1 MNTNFYEL
9 YFNGVCKEIR
19 QEGTDVQ
26 TLAKRWVN
34 DAVSDFM
41 LRWPWRFAMKEGQHI
56 ANTSEHFISL
66 PCQMGQILSIREKE
80 SNRDL
85 SLLSAVEFHR
95 DIPDPTYTGTPYIAV
110 ELGLSSVIKQ
120 PLFTIYAKSTDA
132 TADDIVTI
140 VGDVDGLETSA
151 TITLSGTTPVPC
163 TTYFNRIYKVSV
175 STAPA
180 TLYSVAI
187 TDITPTT
194 FATIDAGD
202 TVGTITAQPARP
214 VTIQGSSTADT
225 SSVGLVRISG
235 YDGDGIYIEESL
247 TMNGAT
253 AVNSTNYFNSIEQ
266 NAKSAVTTGVFTVSS
281 ASPSRTL
288 AKIAP
293 TELEAQ
299 FIRIGLYPIP
309 SEPINLFI
317 RYKAIPRKMVLDS
330 DTFWPIPAEY
340 KHIVLEKALSNAW
353 DFMKLPDRGSLC
365 RQNYEQYIAIA
376 KQDDSRRMIT
386 ERSLGGSSGFNRSQ
400 ARGFSYPKNVSE
412 STT

>member
-1 MNTNFYEL
+1 MNINFYEL

-56 ANTSEHFISL
+56 ANTNEHFISL

-80 SNRDL
+80 SNTDL
-85 SLLSAVEFHR
+85 SLMSAVEFHR
-95 DIPDPTYTGTPYIAV
+95 DVPDPTYTGTPYIAV
-110 ELGLSSVIKQ
+110 ELGLSSVMKQ

-132 TADDIVTI
+132 TADDVVTI

-151 TITLSGTTPVPC
+151 TITLNGVTPVAC

-175 STAPA
+175 DVAPA
-180 TLYSVAI
+180 GINYITI

-194 FATIDAGD
+194 LATIDAGD
-202 TVGTITAQPARP
+202 TTGTITAQPARP
-214 VTIQGSSTADT
+214 VTIQGSSASDT
-225 SSVGLVRISG
+225 STVGLVRISG

-247 TMNGAT
+247 TMNGTT

-353 DFMKLPDRGSLC
+353 DYMKLPDRGSLC
-365 RQNYEQYIAIA
+365 RQNYEMYVDMA
-376 KQDDSRRMIT
+376 KRDDSRRIAT
-386 ERSLGGSSGFNRSQ
+386 DRSIGGSSRTALSQ
-400 ARGFSYPKNVSE
+400 ARGFTYPKNVSE